1 MNGKRPD
8 SYREVLGAVK
18 TQIWKFSRH
27 IVVSSF
33 GRWFCSLAHGKG
45 PDRSTSSHRSRVQSM
60 KRVHW
65 RQHRRGMSI
74 PPVIAAKGQ
83 SITPAAHVGSNLSPV
98 RSSQASTL
106 PAGQREH
113 CSLLPKQLNIL
124 GLHLTISDGRFS
136 CRVEC
141 LDVGAESFNRYTLY
155 QRSIQI
161 VRWNPLVAGSRPCP
175 QRCHRSSRR
184 CWSAQR
190 QSRTGGKSVQAGV
203 ERARGVFA
211 TALERR
217 RADSAGHGARG
228 A

>member
-1 MNGKRPD
+1 LRTLTLDLKPAFRTCRVLMNGKRPD

-74 PPVIAAKGQ
+74 TPVIAAKGQ

-113 CSLLPKQLNIL
+113 CSLLPSITVAFLI
-124 GLHLTISDGRFS
+124 GRA
-136 CRVEC
+136 RVARQPDE
-141 LDVGAESFNRYTLY
+141 
-155 QRSIQI
+155 
-161 VRWNPLVAGSRPCP
+161 LVASMTMR
-175 QRCHRSSRR
+175 
-184 CWSAQR
+184 
-190 QSRTGGKSVQAGV
+190 
-203 ERARGVFA
+203 
-211 TALERR
+211 
-217 RADSAGHGARG
+217 
-228 A
+228 